1 MRTATVVWRISGEL
15 VLAMDEHLGPPVD
28 SYVNGSQ
35 TWFTGEP
42 VLEWRLHPVAG
53 YETPQGVS
61 PYDLWEMVVDAI
73 AGGADPGAIPMPSGP
88 MALTDLWDGLEC
100 FPAYG
105 DELEPVAVVQ
115 RVRDT
120 INRDP
125 DLSGLVDHD
134 IVGDEWEHSNGAVS
148 VLDLLTRQLSASPAG
163 PAAGDGD

>member
-1 MRTATVVWRISGEL
+1 MRTATAIWEISAEL

-53 YETPQGVS
+53 FQPPAGVS
-61 PYDLWEMVVDAI
+61 PYDLWEHVVDAL
-73 AGGADPGAIPMPSGP
+73 AGGAAAADALPFESGTR
-88 MALTDLWDGLEC
+88 ALTSLWDGLEC

-115 RVRDT
+115 RARETVT
-120 INRDP
+120 RDP

-134 IVGDEWEHSNGAVS
+134 AVGDEWERTNGAVS
-148 VLDLLTRQLSASPAG
+148 VLELLRRQLNA
-163 PAAGDGD
+163 

>member
-1 MRTATVVWRISGEL
+1 MRTATVIWRISREL

-42 VLEWRLHPVAG
+42 ILEWRLHPVAG
-53 YETPQGVS
+53 FETPQGVS

-73 AGGADPGAIPMPSGP
+73 AGGADPGALPLPSGA

-125 DLSGLVDHD
+125 DLSGMVDHD
-134 IVGDEWEHSNGAVS
+134 IVGDEWEHSNGTVS
-148 VLDLLTRQLSASPAG
+148 VLHLLTRQLSASPADT
-163 PAAGDGD
+163 AAEDAD